1 MNDYRRFRF
10 VKNLTVEEG
19 TFLAGSEIT
28 IMGNRIYYNGGM
40 IQPAY
45 YDLFYDLIEYE
56 TNEGFNYLREIPIPI
71 NKI

>member
-1 MNDYRRFRF
+1 MNNYRRFKF

-28 IMGNRIYYNGGM
+28 VMGNRIYYNGGM
-40 IQPAY
+40 IQPTY

-56 TNEGFNYLREIPIPI
+56 TNEGFNYLREIPIPV

>member
-1 MNDYRRFRF
+1 MNNYRRFKF

-28 IMGNRIYYNGGM
+28 VMGNRIYYNGGM
-40 IQPAY
+40 IQPTY
-45 YDLFYDLIEYE
+45 YDIFYDLIEYE
-56 TNEGFNYLREIPIPI
+56 TNEGFNYLREIPIPV